1 MNKNP
6 EPIIQITAGFNY
18 KSSDSIEVKIDDGRY
33 NFFTDTDTAWTTED
47 KKVIFAMKKGLKLII
62 IGISS
67 KGTQVI
73 DTYTLKG
80 FTAAYNQLVNDC

>member
-1 MNKNP
+1 
-6 EPIIQITAGFNY
+6 
-18 KSSDSIEVKIDDGRY
+18 
-33 NFFTDTDTAWTTED
+33 
-47 KKVIFAMKKGLKLII
+47 MKKGLKLII

-80 FTAAYNQLVNDC
+80 FTIAYNKLTKDC